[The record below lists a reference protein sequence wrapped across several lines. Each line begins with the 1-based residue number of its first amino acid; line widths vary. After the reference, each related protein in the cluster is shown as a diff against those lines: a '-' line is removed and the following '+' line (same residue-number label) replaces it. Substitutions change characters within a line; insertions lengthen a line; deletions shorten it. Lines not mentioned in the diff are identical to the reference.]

1 VEIERGGD
9 VMRRPERWPELVV
22 VVYFV
27 LVALA
32 FGWAMALG
40 IAERR
45 GWQW

>member
-1 VEIERGGD
+1 
-9 VMRRPERWPELVV
+9 MRWPELVA

-40 IAERR
+40 IAETR